1 MLSVARI
8 EQISDCVIY
17 TESQVLHAVREKNVT
32 NENQARLNLVVS
44 D

>member
-17 TESQVLHAVREKNVT
+17 TESQVLHAVREKKCYKW
-32 NENQARLNLVVS
+32 ES
-44 D
+44 G